1 MYSIFIV
8 DDHDIVRFALQ
19 TLFSGI
25 AELQVVGTAADVPEA
40 VASITE
46 LSPDLVITDMTL
58 RSSRGLDTVR
68 AMLDAQEGRAVLVLS
83 MHDQMLYAEQVLA
96 MGARGYLMKDAA
108 HAQIVPAVQAL
119 RQGRSWV
126 SPEVASHVATQW
138 TGRKRS
144 TAPRVP
150 VPAHARVGAPL
161 TLRELEVLERMGRG
175 LTTKEI
181 AFELDLSPRTIDIHR
196 ASLKHKLGLRS
207 GAELMAYA
215 ASNA

>member
-19 TLFSGI
+19 TLFSGTPGLRV
-25 AELQVVGTAADVPEA
+25 AGTAADLHQA
-40 VASITE
+40 VASIAE
-46 LSPDLVITDMTL
+46 LTPDLVITDMTL

-68 AMLDAQEGRAVLVLS
+68 AMIDAQEGRAVLVLS

-96 MGARGYLMKDAA
+96 LGARGYLMKDAA

-119 RQGRSWV
+119 MQGRSWI
-126 SPEVASHVATQW
+126 SPDVASRLAT
-138 TGRKRS
+138 RRRS
-144 TAPRVP
+144 ASARVP
-150 VPAHARVGAPL
+150 LSAQARAGSLL

-181 AFELDLSPRTIDIHR
+181 AFELDLSPRTVDIHR
-196 ASLKHKLGLRS
+196 ASLKNKLGLRS

-215 ASNA
+215 ASNV